1 MAGMEP
7 RSQDAR
13 LEDRQASLDGD
24 AAIPSWATD
33 GLTERWNAADSLAR
47 RLESRGVDAGQV
59 YILLDALLPSGW
71 DSDTGIELGSE
82 ESAWFLRELGF
93 LGSATFTILF
103 MCRVVEAEASLAGI
117 RRPATMP
124 TVCQYGC
131 NRRVNLL
138 NSRCCHTCPMRHTGQ
153 CLEMQL
159 GTEDAQCSAEGR
171 SSAMP
176 DDQEL
181 AFAMGNL
188 APRTAALD
196 RRMGRGRR
204 GSTPSNR
211 EARARAIAGPYSRT
225 PSDRAS
231 TPARERQAS
240 EAAAFLWCR
249 LCNQR
254 PCASGLAECWTC
266 FLG

>member
-1 MAGMEP
+1 MGGIEP
-7 RSQDAR
+7 RPQDAR

-24 AAIPSWATD
+24 AAIPSWAND
-33 GLTERWNAADSLAR
+33 RLTERWNAADSLAR

-71 DSDTGIELGSE
+71 DSDAGIELGSD

-159 GTEDAQCSAEGR
+159 GTEDAQCSAER
-171 SSAMP
+171 SSSAMP
-176 DDQEL
+176 EDQAS
-181 AFAMGNL
+181 AFAMGSL
-188 APRTAALD
+188 ATRTAALD
-196 RRMGRGRR
+196 RRMGRGRW
-204 GSTPSNR
+204 GSTLSNQKT
-211 EARARAIAGPYSRT
+211 RARAIVGPYSRT

-240 EAAAFLWCR
+240 EEAAFL
-249 LCNQR
+249 
-254 PCASGLAECWTC
+254 
-266 FLG
+266 